1 MAPTP
6 QHLRSGG
13 GKSEDVKNVNLCPGS
28 YGAKRRKGQ
37 NRPILRPP
45 GFPSATQPPPTLL
58 AGTIDELDIRKKIIC
73 KDLFIFLF
81 MLEYLFFPL
90 FF

>member
-1 MAPTP
+1 MYLDGSLVLAHIFLITREMAPTP

-13 GKSEDVKNVNLCPGS
+13 GKSEDVIFVILCSGS

-45 GFPSATQPPPTLL
+45 GFPSVTQPPPTLL
-58 AGTIDELDIRKKIIC
+58 AGTIDELDIKKE
-73 KDLFIFLF
+73 K
-81 MLEYLFFPL
+81 
-90 FF
+90 